1 MEGAS
6 NVLLSWYNNIDDDVS
21 SFPEFGKC
29 QKINPSFSRRW
40 TFDRYYKLPSA
51 KKFIIVLQSTLRL
64 QQTLKKCILF
74 GLAAWIGSCI
84 CAYLH
89 KQKHGHM
96 WVLVVWYS
104 KKICSTYIPLQPRLG
119 ETFKI
124 MFIILSGHCKAKN
137 STMFDKGKT
146 YRLKG

>member
-89 KQKHGHM
+89 NQKHGHM
-96 WVLVVWYS
+96 WILVVWYS
-104 KKICSTYIPLQPRLG
+104 KDWLYLHTFSNTFTTYVRWDFYKNVYYPLWTL
-119 ETFKI
+119 
-124 MFIILSGHCKAKN
+124 
-137 STMFDKGKT
+137 
-146 YRLKG
+146 